1 VRAWFADFET
11 EKYEGRRKSS
21 HSFMLVFL
29 AAHCASDD
37 AAKRIASARANI
49 NRKRVMK
56 KVPSLFRGSVERSRS
71 ADERITSAERRYS
84 WWFDNPLDWE
94 RPVRTLYITGWCV
107 NRRGKDIRGIRAR
120 IGRRKFFGNYGIQRK
135 DVAAALGPIV
145 VERSGFAIAVRLPL
159 GNSQVVIE
167 VQEADGLWR
176 VIAIRHAFGARNKE
190 SEPPIDAKYFI
201 PNPGANP
208 RIEFWIDQPSVW
220 SRKTRYLRVSGWCL
234 AISGTE
240 VTDVRARVRQKIF
253 RARFGTVRPDIGL
266 LFKNRTGALRSG
278 FSLDAIIPPGR
289 SQFIIEARSGE
300 GPWETFFIHP
310 VRGPIFREEF
320 DEKQEMVG
328 DYALWIRRYDRLQ
341 RDDVRRIRKQIA
353 QFRGSPLISVL
364 LPVYNSDLKWLQRA
378 VKSMQNQL
386 YTRWELCV
394 VDDAST
400 NQKVWPLLEKYA
412 RRDPR
417 IKVMRRA
424 HNGHISAASN
434 DALSMAEGDFVA
446 LLDHDDE
453 LAPTALYFVA
463 LALNE
468 DRELQ
473 LLYSDEDKLD
483 ARSRRSDPYF
493 KSDWN
498 PELLLAQ
505 NFVSHLGVYR
515 TDLVRRVGG
524 FRIGFEGSQDYD
536 LTLRC
541 IEQIRPEQIK
551 HLPWVLYHWRMTD
564 GSTASHATAKPYAQK
579 AARRAVQEHLDRTG
593 IDATVAPH
601 YGMYLRSKY
610 ALPAEQPL
618 VSIVIPTRDRA
629 SLLQKCLESI
639 FKKTDYRN
647 YEVIVLDN
655 GSREPDALEFLVALE
670 KWERVRVERV
680 GGPFNY
686 SRLNNRGVE
695 LSRGSFIALLNN
707 DMEVLNDGWLSELVS
722 RALRPEVGMV
732 GARLW
737 YPNGPIQHGGVILGA
752 GGVAGHAHVGIR
764 HEPGYFARPHL
775 AQNLSAITA
784 ACAVV
789 RRNVYLQLGG
799 FDEVNLPVTFNDVDF
814 CLRLREAGYWIVWTP
829 HAELVHHESASRGFD
844 DNARKQTRFLT
855 EVDYMKAKWGDR
867 LRYDPFYNPN
877 LSLGEDLFTLA
888 FPPRTTKPWQTVD
901 A

>member
-1 VRAWFADFET
+1 
-11 EKYEGRRKSS
+11 
-21 HSFMLVFL
+21 
-29 AAHCASDD
+29 
-37 AAKRIASARANI
+37 
-49 NRKRVMK
+49 MK
-56 KVPSLFRGSVERSRS
+56 KISPLSGDTTERGR
-71 ADERITSAERRYS
+71 AIDERLTGIEKRYS

-94 RPVRTLYITGWCV
+94 RPARTLYITGWCV
-107 NRRGKDIRGIRAR
+107 NRKGEEIRAIRAR

-135 DVAAALGPIV
+135 DVAAVLGPV
-145 VERSGFAIAVRLPL
+145 TVERSGFAIAVPLPV
-159 GNSQVVIE
+159 GKSQIVIE
-167 VQEADGLWR
+167 VQEADRKWR
-176 VIAIRHAFGARNKE
+176 AIAIRDAFGAPKE
-190 SEPPIDAKYFI
+190 DSKAPIDPKYFI

-208 RIEFWIDQPSVW
+208 RIEFWIDRPSVW
-220 SRKTRYLRVSGWCL
+220 SRRVRHLHVSGWCF
-234 AISGTE
+234 ATSGSEITQ
-240 VTDVRARVRQKIF
+240 VRARVRHRVF
-253 RARFGTVRPDIGL
+253 RARFGVVRPEIGL
-266 LFKNRTGALRSG
+266 LFDNRPGALQSG
-278 FSLDAIIPPGR
+278 FSLDVIIPPGR
-289 SQFIIEARSGE
+289 SRFILEARSGE
-300 GPWETFFIHP
+300 ESWEIFFMHP

-328 DYALWIRRYDRLQ
+328 DYALWIRRYDRL
-341 RDDVRRIRKQIA
+341 RSDEVRRIRQQIT
-353 QFRGSPLISVL
+353 QFRDAPLISVL
-364 LPVYNSDLKWLQRA
+364 LPVYNTNLRWLRRA
-378 VKSMQNQL
+378 IQSVQNQL
-386 YTRWELCV
+386 YPRWELCI

-400 NQKVWPLLEKYA
+400 NRRVWQFLQRYA
-412 RRDPR
+412 RQDSR

-424 HNGHISAASN
+424 QNGHISATSN

-468 DRELQ
+468 NRGLQ

-551 HLPWVLYHWRMTD
+551 HLPWVLYHWRMGD
-564 GSTASHATAKPYAQK
+564 GSTASHVTAKPYAQK
-579 AARRAVQEHLDRTG
+579 AAHRAVQEHLDRIG
-593 IDATVAPH
+593 IDATVVPH
-601 YGMYLRSKY
+601 YGAYLRTKY
-610 ALPAEQPL
+610 ALPAKRPL
-618 VSIVIPTRDRA
+618 VSIVIPTSDRA
-629 SLLQKCLESI
+629 PLLKKCLASI
-639 FKKTDYRN
+639 FEKTDYQS

-655 GSREPDALEFLVALE
+655 GSREAEALEFLLVLE
-670 KWERVRVERV
+670 KRERMRVERIE
-680 GGPFNY
+680 GPFNY
-686 SRLNNRGVE
+686 SQLNNRGVE

-707 DMEVLNDGWLSELVS
+707 DVEVLNDEWLSELVS
-722 RALRPEVGMV
+722 HASRPEVGMV

-752 GGVAGHAHVGIR
+752 GGTAGHAHVGVR

-775 AQNLSAITA
+775 AQNLSAVTA
-784 ACAVV
+784 ACALV
-789 RRNVYLQLGG
+789 RRNVYLEVGG
-799 FDEVNLPVTFNDVDF
+799 FDEINLPVTFNDVDF

-844 DNARKQTRFLT
+844 DSRRKQVRFLA
-855 EVDYMKAKWGDR
+855 EVEYMKTKWGDR
-867 LRYDPFYNPN
+867 LQHDPFYNLN

-888 FPPRTTKPWQTVD
+888 FPPRTTKPWQT
-901 A
+901 